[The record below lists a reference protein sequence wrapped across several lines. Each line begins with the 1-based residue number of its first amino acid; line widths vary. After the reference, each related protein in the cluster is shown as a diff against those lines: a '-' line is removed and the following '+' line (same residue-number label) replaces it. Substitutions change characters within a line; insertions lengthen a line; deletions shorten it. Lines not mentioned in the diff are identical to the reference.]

1 MGLLS
6 GVALVL
12 LLLPSTQSVY
22 IHVIRGPCPWGIW
35 TSQEDRKNL
44 EDRQGHRSPRACG
57 STYPAQGLLSPTPH
71 PSPPCLQYK
80 GFKVQLESV
89 KKLINLEDDQVT
101 TDKNFPP
108 PICRHPALPL
118 DLQPVCTSQEAVS
131 IFSSLRSIAM
141 DNCELCVNVAC
152 TGCF

>member
-1 MGLLS
+1 MGSGSMGLLS
-6 GVALVL
+6 GVALLL
-12 LLLPSTQSVY
+12 LLLPLNTQSVY
-22 IHVIRGPCPWGIW
+22 IH
-35 TSQEDRKNL
+35 
-44 EDRQGHRSPRACG
+44 
-57 STYPAQGLLSPTPH
+57 
-71 PSPPCLQYK
+71 YK

-101 TDKNFPP
+101 NDRNFPP
-108 PICRHPALPL
+108 PVCRHPALPL

-131 IFSSLRSIAM
+131 IFSSLRSIAT